1 MTSASITFTATRGIT
16 INNTEDMTDNPDI
29 EGLVR
34 RGRIF
39 QLRPHIAIQRQVM
52 GGWITLQGHDSYY
65 KYVKACN
72 WAIDELARLP
82 DSAELRVITTESN
95 IVLWPPEMAGRSIW
109 KDD

>member
-1 MTSASITFTATRGIT
+1 M
-16 INNTEDMTDNPDI
+16 
-29 EGLVR
+29 
-34 RGRIF
+34 
-39 QLRPHIAIQRQVM
+39 
-52 GGWITLQGHDSYY
+52 QGHDEYC

-82 DSAELRVITTESN
+82 KSAELRVITTESN